1 MGGWKGWNG
10 HGRPASATSLHAR
23 LARGARGPYGST
35 AITLTQT
42 LQDAPGGALSIR
54 RRVDHFAASADAI
67 AAGEV
72 LGVGGLSR
80 LLGDGHA
87 LVLQFHSATLLEKR
101 QKARLSQRRDHH
113 VGRQA
118 EVRARDGLRE
128 AAPARVPGPQLH
140 ADALHTLHRSIAVDR
155 HRLRQPMEF
164 DAILLGQ
171 LILIAEGRHLAV
183 AAPVEN
189 TDR

>member
-23 LARGARGPYGST
+23 LARGASGPYGST
-35 AITLTQT
+35 AITLTLTQT

-54 RRVDHFAASADAI
+54 RRVDHFAASADAV

-80 LLGDGHA
+80 LLGDCHA
-87 LVLQFHSATLLEKR
+87 LVLQFHSAALLEEC
-101 QKARLSQRRDHH
+101 QQARLSQRRDHH

-118 EVRARDGLRE
+118 EIRARHGPRE
-128 AAPARVPGPQLH
+128 AAPARVP
-140 ADALHTLHRSIAVDR
+140 
-155 HRLRQPMEF
+155 
-164 DAILLGQ
+164 
-171 LILIAEGRHLAV
+171 
-183 AAPVEN
+183 
-189 TDR
+189 